1 MPPDAN
7 ENRYLGNLDTGDL
20 RKTRARRVFRLAQEG
35 ELGQVS
41 LMFDPIEKL
50 KEFMRHQSVSA
61 DSKYRDGMKGA
72 QEFISGLLT
81 SLGFKVE
88 VVKTDMHP
96 IVWAQRGGDPS
107 WPHVVIYGHYD
118 VQPADPLNL
127 WKTPAFEPTI
137 IGNRIYGRGAADNK
151 GPLMTNIAAVAQL
164 LEANPN
170 LPLRISFL
178 IEGEEEMGSPSFPK
192 FLKAYKEK
200 LQDADFVYLSDTGLP
215 NPDQVVITCGL
226 RGLSL
231 FDLHVTG
238 AKGDLHS
245 GLHGGVLRNP
255 IQALAEI
262 ISTLHTP
269 DGRVNVPGFYDDVLD
284 VHPWEREELKKLGT
298 DEKAYKEFLGID
310 SFYTTPGYT
319 PFEALRFQPTLE
331 FNGIGGGYQGEGT
344 KTVIPSKAFVKIS
357 CRLVANQE
365 PDKIK
370 KLVMDT
376 IRSRVPSGVKI
387 EFVDQHKGDAYVVV
401 PPDRSNTPKDQSPV
415 LARAFRAT
423 EQAVSEVWGRAPLYL
438 REGGSVP
445 IIGQIKQV
453 TGLDS
458 VMFGLFL
465 PEDNLHAPNESFN
478 LDVMRKG
485 TETTRRV
492 LAALAGV

>member
-1 MPPDAN
+1 
-7 ENRYLGNLDTGDL
+7 
-20 RKTRARRVFRLAQEG
+20 
-35 ELGQVS
+35 
-41 LMFDPIEKL
+41 MFDPVEKL
-50 KEFMRHQSVSA
+50 KEFIRHKSISA
-61 DSKYRDGMKGA
+61 DSSYKDGMRGA
-72 QEFISGLLT
+72 QEFVATLLG

-88 VVKTDMHP
+88 VVQTELHP
-96 IVWAQRGGDPS
+96 LIFAQRGGDRS

-118 VQPADPLNL
+118 VQPADPLDL

-151 GPLMTNIAAVAQL
+151 GPLLANIAAVAEL
-164 LEANPN
+164 IEENPKI
-170 LPLRISFL
+170 PLRITFL

-192 FLKAYKEK
+192 FLERYADK
-200 LQDADFVYLSDTGLP
+200 LREADFVFLSDTVLP
-215 NPDQVVITCGL
+215 SVEQVVITCGL
-226 RGLSL
+226 RGLTL
-231 FDLHVTG
+231 FDVQVTG

-262 ISTLHTP
+262 LATLHTP
-269 DGRVNVPGFYDDVLD
+269 EGRVNVPGFYDAVLD
-284 VHPWEREELKKLGT
+284 VHPWEREELKKLGG

-310 SFYTTPGYT
+310 AFYTPPGFS

-344 KTVIPSKAFVKIS
+344 KTVIPSKAFAKIS

-370 KLVMDT
+370 KLVMDA
-376 IRSRVPSGVKI
+376 IRARTPSGVKV
-387 EFVDQHKGDAYVVV
+387 EFVDQHKGDPYIVV

-423 EQAVSEVWGRAPLYL
+423 DAAVTEIWGRAPLYL

-445 IIGQIKQV
+445 IIGEIKRV

-458 VMFGLFL
+458 IMMGLFL
-465 PEDNLHAPNESFN
+465 PEDNLHAPNEGFN
-478 LDVMRKG
+478 LDVMKRG
-485 TETTRRV
+485 TATTKRI
-492 LAALAGV
+492 LAAVAKG